1 MPYERLFLALFL
13 AQANDK
19 LKFIGLRGN
28 IIAPFYLLN
37 GEVLRTIMQV
47 SRQPSENNR
56 EVPASEPLVE
66 VTRGGITESRHRGHV
81 VAVEPD
87 GTVVAHLGGLETVT
101 YLRSSAK
108 PHQAIPLIA
117 SGAADRFGFTEK
129 EIALACASHSG
140 EPIHTEVAAAMLE
153 KIGLGADALKCGVH
167 EPFSPEVSRRLR
179 EKGEAP
185 NILQNNC
192 SGKHAGMLA
201 LALHLGA
208 PTETYDQPSN
218 SVQLAIGE
226 TVSRFSGIP
235 IEDIAVGVDGCGV
248 PVFGITVNA
257 MARMYARLVAPPAEF
272 DEQTKSAC
280 ARIVAAMTTHPELIG
295 GASERLDTEI
305 MKAAPGKLISKVGA
319 EGVYTA
325 GILPCEDWPRGL
337 GLAIKIE
344 DGDDHRARPT
354 VVIES
359 LRQLGI
365 LADESLEAVA
375 RYAFF
380 PVRNRRGDVVG
391 EVTPEFKLK
400 RAGTEQS

>member
-1 MPYERLFLALFL
+1 
-13 AQANDK
+13 
-19 LKFIGLRGN
+19 
-28 IIAPFYLLN
+28 
-37 GEVLRTIMQV
+37 MQV

-56 EVPASEPLVE
+56 EVPAAEPLVE
-66 VTRGGITESRHRGHV
+66 VKRGGITESRHRGHI

-87 GTVVAHLGGLETVT
+87 GTIAAFLGAPETVT

-108 PHQAIPLIA
+108 PHQAIPLVA
-117 SGAADRFGFTEK
+117 SGAADRFGFTEN

-140 EPIHTEVAAAMLE
+140 EPIHTEVAASMLR
-153 KIGLGADALKCGVH
+153 KIGLGPEALKCGVH
-167 EPFSPEVSRRLR
+167 EPFSPKVARQLR
-179 EKGEAP
+179 EKGEQP
-185 NILQNNC
+185 NVLQNNC

-218 SVQLAIGE
+218 PVQLAIGK
-226 TVSRFSGIP
+226 TVSEFAQIP

-248 PVFGITVNA
+248 PVFGITVKS
-257 MARMYARLVAPPAEF
+257 MALMYARLVAPPANF
-272 DEQTKSAC
+272 DEQTRDAC

-295 GASERLDTEI
+295 GTSERLDTE
-305 MKAAPGKLISKVGA
+305 MMRAAKGRLISKVGA
-319 EGVYTA
+319 EGVYTV
-325 GILPCEDWPRGL
+325 GVLPCEDWPQGL
-337 GLAIKIE
+337 GLALKIE

-365 LADESLEAVA
+365 LADESLEAVS

-380 PVRNRRGDVVG
+380 AVRNRRGDVVG
-391 EVTPEFKLK
+391 EVTAEFKLN
-400 RAGTEQS
+400 RTTA